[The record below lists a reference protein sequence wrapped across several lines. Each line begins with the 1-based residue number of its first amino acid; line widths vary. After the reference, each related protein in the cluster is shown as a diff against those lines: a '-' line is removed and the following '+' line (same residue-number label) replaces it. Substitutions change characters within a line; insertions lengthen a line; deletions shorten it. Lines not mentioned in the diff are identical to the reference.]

1 MTCVIR
7 CNDMRNH
14 LLGLLR
20 SWREEIAHRPNRA
33 RILRAHLVDEL
44 KHHLWGEARG
54 AVLSTCMPRERWQR
68 HRSMHTCGER
78 RGGAVLSTRLHRYWP
93 ASLNLTFAS
102 RSQSQISSLT
112 SASRSQSPSQ
122 ISSFTSATLATSCS
136 RFSASLS
143 SDCRLAVMFSA
154 NRRPTDANLPKVATV
169 VSI

>member
-54 AVLSTCMPRERWQR
+54 
-68 HRSMHTCGER
+68 R
-78 RGGAVLSTRLHRYWP
+78 RAEHPL
-93 ASLNLTFAS
+93 ASLLASELKSYLRISITISNLKPHLG
-102 RSQSQISSLT
+102 IS
-112 SASRSQSPSQ
+112 
-122 ISSFTSATLATSCS
+122 ISISISNLKLHLGDARHKLLALLGVIELG
-136 RFSASLS
+136 LS
-143 SDCRLAVMFSA
+143 VGSDVLC
-154 NRRPTDANLPKVATV
+154 
-169 VSI
+169 

>member
-1 MTCVIR
+1 MTCVITFLDSCDPGGKR
-7 CNDMRNH
+7 SPTGPIG
-14 LLGLLR
+14 LG
-20 SWREEIAHRPNRA
+20 SSE
-33 RILRAHLVDEL
+33 RIWLTSSNITC
-44 KHHLWGEARG
+44 GERRGG

-102 RSQSQISSLT
+102 QSQSQISSLT

-154 NRRPTDANLPKVATV
+154 NRRPTDANLPRVATV